1 MPFSQLANLSS
12 IAAPQLDDGLQ
23 EIVDR
28 LKNGESLT
36 GIARD
41 LGVSRDILRT
51 RLAKSSIK
59 VRELTMRAA
68 PFDYDELYRFV
79 GEHGPK
85 ANDFA
90 AQNGTTAGTV
100 FYYLKRDLN
109 QTSLSDFHR
118 DYKPS

>member
-12 IAAPQLDDGLQ
+12 TAAPQPDDGLQ

-41 LGVSRDILRT
+41 LGVSRYTLRA
-51 RLAKSSIK
+51 RLIKSGIN
-59 VRELTMRAA
+59 VRAITMRTA
-68 PFDYDELYRFV
+68 PFDYDELYRFI
-79 GEHGPK
+79 GENGPK

-90 AQNGTTAGTV
+90 AQNGITAGTV

-109 QTSLSDFHR
+109 YTSLVDFHR
-118 DYKPS
+118 EYKPS